1 MTIYDIAKE
10 AGVSASTVSRV
21 VNGKAGVN
29 AETKQRIQALLDRYN
44 YIPNETAR
52 GLVTQNNRMIGVV
65 VCDIRNQHYTR
76 GAYTVEQEFGRRGY
90 HSIFLTTG
98 GRQEAQ
104 AEAIRSLRQRTVSGI
119 VLIGSTFQNAAVEQ
133 AIRQALSATPV
144 VMVNGFLDLPNV
156 SGVITDE
163 RSGVREL
170 VGRFVQ
176 KGRRHLGFINLE
188 NTPSNALKVQGF
200 LDGLADAGIEDEPA
214 VLHMRSNYEN
224 CAHEIRE
231 FLKSRPELDGIVFS
245 DDLLASIGGK
255 IIAALGIA
263 VPKQMIYA
271 GINNSVFSTVASPSI
286 SCIDNRL
293 EDACMLA
300 AKRLEEAMDGVPTER
315 RTVIPPL
322 ILERESTG
330 EADIGWNSL

>member
-29 AETKQRIQALLDRYN
+29 AETKQRIQELLDRYH

-52 GLVTQNNRMIGVV
+52 GLVTQNNRMIGVM

-104 AEAIRSLRQRTVSGI
+104 AEAIRSLRQRAVTGI
-119 VLIGSTFQNAAVEQ
+119 VLIGSTFQNEAVEE

-170 VGRFVQ
+170 VGRFVK
-176 KGRRHLGFINLE
+176 KGHRRLAFINLE

-200 LDGLADAGIEDEPA
+200 LDGLADAGIGGEPA
-214 VLHMRSNYEN
+214 VLHMHSSYEN
-224 CAHEIRE
+224 CAQELRE
-231 FLKSRPELDGIVFS
+231 FLQSRPELDGVIFS

-263 VPKQMIYA
+263 VPERMIYA
-271 GINNSVFSTVASPSI
+271 GINNSVFSAVASPSI

-300 AKRLEEAMDGVPTER
+300 AKRLEEAMDGVAAER
-315 RTVIPPL
+315 LTVIPPL

-330 EADIGWNSL
+330 EADIGWISL